1 MPRSITRLRFIL
13 RHVWE
18 KPERIRVKAV
28 QWAGGRIYPK
38 YRRPAVVLCNCGGWG
53 DVVMV
58 TAVAREVRK
67 RNSRTMIHVVTTR
80 PAVFDRNPD
89 VDFVNRLP
97 RPDVPWRSD
106 FKLQYHHHF
115 PWKRHFLY
123 SMCECVDIRD
133 EITLRTYLYP
143 NEPDVAFANDI
154 VSRLGV
160 PPIVF
165 ARNGKSGEGR
175 KNWPTAYWEQLA
187 QNILKYAPVVDTGHA
202 GDPLDIRHNG
212 YLDLQGKTTFHQLS
226 ALLSKARAL
235 ITMDAA
241 PNHMAAAFS
250 LPTVCLLGGVFPAAA
265 IQYPNGRVLSN
276 RPECCDCW
284 PVGKCTRNLECM
296 ADIRPADVLDALQQ
310 VCPELNHRVTPPA
323 RGAVSD
329 LSVATPA
336 S

>member
-1 MPRSITRLRFIL
+1 MRTAVIQRVAGRL
-13 RHVWE
+13 
-18 KPERIRVKAV
+18 
-28 QWAGGRIYPK
+28 YPK
-38 YRRPAVVLCNCGGWG
+38 FTRPSVVLCNSGGWG

-67 RNSRTMIHVVTTR
+67 RNPNAMIHVITTR
-80 PAVFDRNPD
+80 TAVFDGNPD

-97 RPDVPWRSD
+97 RPDVPWRHS
-106 FKLQYHHHF
+106 FKLHYQHDF

-123 SMCECVDIRD
+123 SMCECIDIRD
-133 EITLRTYLYP
+133 QIDLRTYLYP
-143 NEPDVAFANDI
+143 PEPDVAFAKDT

-160 PPIVF
+160 APVVF

-175 KNWPTAYWEQLA
+175 KHWPVAYWEQLA
-187 QNILKYAPVVDTGHA
+187 QNILQYAPVVDTGHA
-202 GDPLDIRHNG
+202 SAPLEIRHDA

-241 PNHMAAAFS
+241 PNHMAAAFNV
-250 LPTVCLLGGVFPAAA
+250 PTVCLLGGVFPAAA

-276 RPECCDCW
+276 RPACCDCW

-296 ADIRPADVLDALQQ
+296 ADIRPSEVLDALQQ
-310 VCPELNHRVTPPA
+310 VCPELNRSMAPPA
-323 RGAVSD
+323 QRAVSA
-329 LSVATPA
+329 LPVATPA
-336 S
+336 SRELGFL